1 MNRMNYEAPEVE
13 LIEVAVEKGFASS
26 GISYTNDLA
35 NDDFDAL

>member
-1 MNRMNYEAPEVE
+1 MNYEAPEVE